1 VYFGSVP
8 TQKTRSDL
16 PNYTLF
22 MNDQIKDKIRGAI
35 FGQAIGDAIGLGT
48 EFMTQAMVKHY
59 YPEGLTEY
67 TQILQDKHRKR
78 WKPGEWTDDTN
89 QMLCILDS
97 ILATKRVDVKDI
109 ALTLVDWAHHDGRG
123 SGRTITSVLGSPI
136 FMQRPH
142 EAAKNYWE
150 QSNRYAAANGAVMRT
165 SVLGVWEYDKPEKI
179 RINATKVCKITHYDP
194 RCVGSCVMTCLAI
207 SRLLQGETDMEQLS
221 YSLLLEGDIFDQRI
235 RPFLAEHL
243 HPNIA
248 VLNLS
253 DTSNLGYT
261 LKALGAGL
269 WALQYAP
276 SFDSGISTII
286 HEGGDADTNAAVAGA
301 ILGAKFGYEALPTR
315 WKDHLHRKD
324 WLMEQTEQLIAL
336 LEAA

>member
-1 VYFGSVP
+1 M
-8 TQKTRSDL
+8 T
-16 PNYTLF
+16 
-22 MNDQIKDKIRGAI
+22 DQIKDKIRGVI

-59 YPEGLTEY
+59 YPDGLTEY

-123 SGRTITSVLGSPI
+123 LGRTVYSVLGSPI
-136 FMQRPH
+136 FMQSPH

-150 QSNRYAAANGAVMRT
+150 KSNRYAAANGAVMRT
-165 SVLGVWEYDKPEKI
+165 SVLGIWEYNKPEKI

-194 RCVGSCVMTCLAI
+194 RCVGSCVMVCLVI
-207 SRLLQGETDMEQLS
+207 SHLLQGKTDLELVS
-221 YSLLLEGDIFDQRI
+221 KLLTEGDIFDQRI
-235 RPFLAEHL
+235 RPFLQEHVR
-243 HPNIA
+243 PNIA
-248 VLNLS
+248 ALNLS
-253 DTSNLGYT
+253 DQESIGYT

-269 WALQYAP
+269 WALQYAI
-276 SFDSGISTII
+276 SFESGISTII
-286 HEGGDADTNAAVAGA
+286 HEGGDADTNASVAGA
-301 ILGAKFGYEALPTR
+301 ILGARFGYEALPIH
-315 WKDHLHRKD
+315 WKDNLHRKD
-324 WLMEQTEQLIAL
+324 WLMEQTNQLIAL
-336 LEAA
+336 MEAA